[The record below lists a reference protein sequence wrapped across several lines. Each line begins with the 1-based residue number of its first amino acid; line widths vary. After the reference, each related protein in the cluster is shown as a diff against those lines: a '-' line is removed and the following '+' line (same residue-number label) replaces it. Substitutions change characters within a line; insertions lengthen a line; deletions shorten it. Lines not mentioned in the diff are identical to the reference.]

1 MLAWF
6 RWVKLMGLDAGFTWF
21 PSPTKDPSVHAS
33 NSLRDIALIGSRSQ
47 CLKCSWRV
55 LHPSLNKKKRRVSH
69 VFPTATKLVISGAA
83 GTGEAR
89 AGHLGGVP

>member
-21 PSPTKDPSVHAS
+21 PSPTKGPRVHAS

-47 CLKCSWRV
+47 GLKYSWRV
-55 LHPSLNKKKRRVSH
+55 LHPSLNKKRPVSH
-69 VFPTATKLVISGAA
+69 IFPTATKLVISRAA

-89 AGHLGGVP
+89 AGHLGGVA